1 MPLGADTPV
10 LVERREAKGFW
21 GRLSTVVSVMNSD
34 LEERRSPVTPGMVNL
49 HLHLDDI
56 YSHLGDAPLGIS

>member
-34 LEERRSPVTPGMVNL
+34 WSGWESLPLRFLGNSITRELTGPGAVSFVPGL
-49 HLHLDDI
+49 
-56 YSHLGDAPLGIS
+56 